1 MISFLIKYKKAILI
15 VTLAFFI
22 GSIVYIGLDSYR
34 RGGFNTTA
42 ARVGS
47 ADITYKQL
55 YKAADAQTQALR
67 NQGLDVEED
76 LSKLVRQQAL
86 SALISEEVLNQA
98 AAKAGLAVADYEIAY
113 DIQTSPMFAPGGQF
127 NRAAYEQAL
136 KYSVGMTPAE
146 FEEQLRR
153 SKTADRFRTLLY
165 SHYKLTPEEVK
176 FSYQVQN
183 GNLKKYEENKKDF
196 AATLLDT
203 KMQTAQ
209 KAFFD
214 RFNEEVEI
222 KTFLQD

>member
-1 MISFLIKYKKAILI
+1 MISFLIKYKKVILI

-22 GSIVYIGLDSYR
+22 GSIAYIGLDSYR
-34 RGGFNTTA
+34 RGNFNTAA

-55 YKAADAQTQALR
+55 YKASEAQTRALR
-67 NQGLDVEED
+67 NQGVDIEED
-76 LSKLVRQQAL
+76 MNKFLQQQAL

-98 AAKAGLAVADYEIAY
+98 AEKAGMRVSDYEIAY
-113 DIQTSPMFAPGGQF
+113 DIQTSPMFSADGQF
-127 NRAAYEQAL
+127 NKSAYEEAL
-136 KYSVGMTPAE
+136 RYSVGMTPAE

-153 SKTADRFRTLLY
+153 SKLADRFRTLLY
-165 SHYKLTPEEVK
+165 SHYKLTPEEIK
-176 FSYQVQN
+176 FSYKTQH

-196 AATLLDT
+196 AAALMDT